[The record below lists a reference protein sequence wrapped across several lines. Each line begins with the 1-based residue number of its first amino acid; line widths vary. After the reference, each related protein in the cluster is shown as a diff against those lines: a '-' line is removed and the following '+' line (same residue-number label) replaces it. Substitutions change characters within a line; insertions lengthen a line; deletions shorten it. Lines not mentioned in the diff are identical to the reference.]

1 MSWRK
6 WGIRVAAVLAVP
18 VAIVLVLVAVDV
30 LRAPGQLQ
38 GDDLRFQIR
47 PHRQAGLWDDLSYLP
62 GDPAVHL
69 LGLGDDIAYRR
80 TLTDFV
86 RVRPGK
92 VQIFGP
98 VLENLFGKVQYEL
111 AAGSANDPDPV
122 RRSIL
127 LNLAGA
133 TTLANFTS
141 DPTENA
147 NNLRKAIADFRTA
160 IDLDSTNTDAKVN
173 LELALRN
180 AKAANIPGTGPD
192 SGASQGKVSGQGR
205 SGTGY

>member
-1 MSWRK
+1 MWRK
-6 WGIRVAAVLAVP
+6 WAIRVAAVLAVP
-18 VAIVLVLVAVDV
+18 VAIVLVLVAIDV
-30 LRAPGQLQ
+30 LRAPAQLR

-47 PHRQAGLWDDLSYLP
+47 PHRQAGLYDDLSYLP
-62 GDPAVHL
+62 GDPATHL
-69 LGLGDDIAYRR
+69 LGLGDDVGYRH
-80 TLTDFV
+80 TIEDFV
-86 RVRPGK
+86 RVRPP
-92 VQIFGP
+92 VQIYGP

-111 AAGSANDPDPV
+111 AAGSANDPDPK

-133 TTLANFTS
+133 MTLATFSS

-160 IDLDSTNTDAKVN
+160 IDLDSTNTDAKIN

>member
-1 MSWRK
+1 MWRR
-6 WGIRVAAVLAVP
+6 WAIRVAAVLAVP
-18 VAIVLVLVAVDV
+18 LAIVLVLVAVDV
-30 LRAPGQLQ
+30 LHAPGRLQ
-38 GDDLRFQIR
+38 GDDLRFQVR
-47 PHRQAGLWDDLSYLP
+47 PHRQTGLYENLSYLP

-69 LGLGDDIAYRR
+69 LGLGDDLTYRR
-80 TLTDFV
+80 TLEDFV

-92 VQIFGP
+92 VQIYGP
-98 VLENLFGKVQYEL
+98 VLENLVGKVEYEL
-111 AAGSANDPDPV
+111 ADGSANDPDPA

-133 TTLANFTS
+133 TTLSNFTS

-160 IDLDSTNTDAKVN
+160 IDLDSSNTDAKVN

-180 AKAANIPGTGPD
+180 AKAENIPGTGPD

>member
-1 MSWRK
+1 MWRK
-6 WGIRVAAVLAVP
+6 WAIRVAAVLGVP
-18 VAIVLVLVAVDV
+18 VAVVLVLVAVDV

-47 PHRQAGLWDDLSYLP
+47 PHRQQGLWDDLSYLP
-62 GDPAVHL
+62 GDPGPRL
-69 LGLGDDIAYRR
+69 LGLGDDITYRR
-80 TLTDFV
+80 TLEDFV

-98 VLENLFGKVQYEL
+98 ELENLFGKVQYEL
-111 AAGSANDPDPV
+111 AQGSANDPDPG
-122 RRSIL
+122 RRSVL

-160 IDLDSTNTDAKVN
+160 IALDSTNTDAQIN

-192 SGASQGKVSGQGR
+192 SGASQGQVSGQGR